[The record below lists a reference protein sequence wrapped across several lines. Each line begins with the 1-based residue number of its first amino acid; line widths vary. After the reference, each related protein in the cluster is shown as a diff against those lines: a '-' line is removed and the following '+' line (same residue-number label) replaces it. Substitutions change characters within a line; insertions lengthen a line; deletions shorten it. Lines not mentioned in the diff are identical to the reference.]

1 MRALSYDVGS
11 CSGFTWGSAMP
22 GEATPY
28 DRVHYPGFPFR
39 DAHPD
44 HLSVLA
50 TLLGMEP
57 APIRRCRVLELG
69 CGEGGH
75 LLPIAYQWPDSDL
88 IGIDLS
94 REAIERGTRVAADM
108 ELTNVQLLHCDL
120 MELGRDLGDFDYII
134 AHGVFSWVP
143 EAVRAKVLEIVGH
156 HLTPN
161 GIAYISYNAY
171 PGSHLR
177 NIAREIM
184 IYGSADA
191 RTADEKVRHA
201 RVLLSSLADAAST
214 EALYGAALRVEN
226 ERVSKL
232 SDAVLFHDDLD
243 RASTPF
249 WLHEVVAMAGQF
261 GLQYLCEANLSH
273 STLAHHESRVKAA
286 LAPFSDQDLFRRDQ
300 FLDFLEGQGF
310 HKTLLCRATVPLR
323 QTVDPQC
330 LTKFSLAGFIAPATN
345 DVDLGADSETQF
357 KTRAGATLSTNH
369 PLAKAALLCLARC
382 WPEAIGFARL
392 ADQAT
397 ELLERAGRA
406 PAAAAPQDPTDLALM
421 FSQAFWAGHIDLYL
435 CPPPL
440 TSRVSERPEVS
451 RLARKQAETA
461 AVVTNLQHGVVA
473 LEDPIVLAF
482 LPLVDGTRDIQQ
494 LTGELIAVLASRNGV
509 DQQSG
514 GEISPATVAGN
525 LQRLASLALLIR

>member
-1 MRALSYDVGS
+1 
-11 CSGFTWGSAMP
+11 MP
-22 GEATPY
+22 EETTPY
-28 DRVHYPGFPFR
+28 DQVHYPGFPFR

-57 APIRRCRVLELG
+57 APVRTCRVLELG

-75 LLPIAYQWPDSDL
+75 LLPIAYQWPESEL
-88 IGIDLS
+88 IGVDLS
-94 REAIERGTRVAADM
+94 REAIERGACVAAEM
-108 ELTNVQLLHCDL
+108 ELTNVQLLHRNL
-120 MELGRDLGDFDYII
+120 MELGPDLGHFDYIV
-134 AHGVFSWVP
+134 AHGVFAWVP
-143 EAVRAKVLEIVGH
+143 EPVRAKILGIIGQ

-184 IYGSADA
+184 LYGSADA

-201 RVLLSSLADAAST
+201 RGLLSSLAGAAST
-214 EALYGAALRVEN
+214 EGLYGVALRVEN

-232 SDAVLFHDDLD
+232 ADAVLFHDDLD

-273 STLAHHESRVKAA
+273 SALAHHESRVMAA
-286 LAPFSDQDLFRRDQ
+286 LAPLSEQDLFSRDQ
-300 FLDFLEGQGF
+300 FLDFLEGHGF

-323 QTVDPQC
+323 QSVDPQC
-330 LTKFSLAGFIAPATN
+330 LTKLYLAGFIAPATT
-345 DVDLGADSETQF
+345 DVDLGAESETQF
-357 KTRAGATLSTNH
+357 KTRTGGTLSTNH
-369 PLAKAALLCLARC
+369 PLAKAALLCLAQG
-382 WPEAIGFARL
+382 WPEAIGFTSL

-397 ELLERAGRA
+397 ELLDRAGRT
-406 PAAAAPQDPTDLALM
+406 PASAAPQDLTGLANM
-421 FSQAFWAGHIDLYL
+421 FLQAFWAGHIDLHM

-440 TSRVSERPEVS
+440 TSHVSERPEVS
-451 RLARKQAETA
+451 RLARKQAEAA

-482 LPLVDGTRDIQQ
+482 LPLADGTRDIQQ
-494 LTGELIAVLASRNGV
+494 LTAELTTVLAGRNGV

-514 GEISPATVAGN
+514 GGITPETVADN